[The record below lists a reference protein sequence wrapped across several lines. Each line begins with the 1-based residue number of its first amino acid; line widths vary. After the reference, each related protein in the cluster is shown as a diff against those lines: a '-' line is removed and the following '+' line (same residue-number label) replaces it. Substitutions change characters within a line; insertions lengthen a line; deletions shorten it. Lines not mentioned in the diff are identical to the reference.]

1 MVAPVYTAGAQGYSV
16 AEKYTAKVP
25 STRTFG
31 EGSGKQNKKD
41 SIKHPTSLKI
51 NITSFRS
58 VTLLLL
64 FLVEIGGSVSLVAKP
79 VLRDLFFNK
88 PIAFEAIREGDEVS
102 RLHSGSSVTMNNV
115 HLARNDV

>member
-1 MVAPVYTAGAQGYSV
+1 MVAPVYTAGVQGYSV

-41 SIKHPTSLKI
+41 SIKYPTSIKI
-51 NITSFRS
+51 SITSYRS
-58 VTLLLL
+58 VSLLFL
-64 FLVEIGGSVSLVAKP
+64 FLVEIGGSVGLVAKP
-79 VLRDLFFNK
+79 VLSDLFSNK
-88 PIAFEAIREGDEVS
+88 PIAFEALREGDEVS
-102 RLHSGSSVTMNNV
+102 CLHSGSSVTMNYV